1 MLQDLS
7 AKKCDINIIGT
18 MWTEFKII
26 LKILRIKF
34 WDLLSRGM
42 VENS

>member
-1 MLQDLS
+1 MIQDLF
-7 AKKCDINIIGT
+7 AQNCDINIIET
-18 MWTEFKII
+18 MWAEFKII